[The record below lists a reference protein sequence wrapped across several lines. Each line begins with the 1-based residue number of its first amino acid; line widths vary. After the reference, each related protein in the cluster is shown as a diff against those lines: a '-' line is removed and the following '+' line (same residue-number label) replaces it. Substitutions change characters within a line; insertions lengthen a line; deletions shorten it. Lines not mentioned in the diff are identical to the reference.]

1 MGGRLATVPL
11 ELDIISNSKGGFLGG
26 ASDKAPACQHGRR
39 ETWVR
44 SQGGEDPLKEGVA
57 THSIFL
63 AGESPWTEDLG
74 RLQS

>member
-39 ETWVR
+39 ETWVQ

-57 THSIFL
+57 THSSIL
-63 AGESPWTEDLG
+63 A
-74 RLQS
+74 